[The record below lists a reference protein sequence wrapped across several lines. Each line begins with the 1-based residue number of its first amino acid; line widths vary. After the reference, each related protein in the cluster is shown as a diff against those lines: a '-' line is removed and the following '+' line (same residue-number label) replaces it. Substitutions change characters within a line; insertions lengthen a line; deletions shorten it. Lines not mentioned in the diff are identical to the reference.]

1 MSTPGSINTNRSRY
15 ARLLGIMTA
24 GGGRGRARNSANI
37 TFGLDV
43 EEKEKK
49 DSHKHKEKSD
59 DDDDSSKHKEKS
71 DDDDSRKHKEKS
83 DDDDDSSKHKEK
95 SDDDDDSSKHK
106 EKSDDDDDSHKHKE
120 KSDDDDDSSK
130 HKEKSDDDDDSS
142 KHKEKS
148 DDDDDSSKHKEKSDD
163 DDDSSKHKE
172 KSDDDDDSSKHKE
185 KSDDD
190 DSSKHKENNLSAL
203 DYSVCDDH
211 NDSPE
216 FDCRVHHKNSNLS
229 ECNCSVNGES
239 DLPAMDN
246 NECKDYN
253 STNLHDFNKHTGRKS
268 YLPGHNLNKSREG
281 SMPELN
287 INLCTEAVKQP
298 HSSAH
303 QSFSVPQSNHKT
315 EQGNSVPVKINHR
328 GPIFG
333 NNNVNIRIP
342 SDCSESEE
350 EMEKSAVSNVYFA
363 KVMDQLNT
371 FYLRIKACS
380 YTQSLLPYQTQ
391 EMNTLSR
398 LEEKLNWL
406 RKTTTTSELNERL
419 RSFTLILQA
428 DVDLSSSFL
437 SNFLNYIQSVMELE
451 KDLTSVTEI
460 LQILVPSVNTMLRST
475 GVKEDVVKS
484 IQNDN
489 LVYSIYQSVV
499 STFSNESQYSSKSIK
514 ALLGFQCGDAAMG
527 GRSTKAHVVRMTP
540 QESVAV
546 FQDTFGDKGNQF
558 DMYLIYVWQVYKVY
572 EVRHEDGSEHPLVH
586 SLMDVIEG
594 SGKYLSILRAK
605 ELQAK
610 EHSDPFSTQ
619 FNNKMKDDAEKSLH
633 PVPEANFE
641 WTDFR
646 LGRVNANGVAF
657 LVNSP
662 EWVCQLKELS
672 TDIEK
677 LEVKKR
683 LKDVPSL
690 GLTLGLEL
698 KSSIS
703 ILDPNNGEKGEMLLR
718 LTYIRVRVV
727 RTAGPVVRV
736 YGVDTGTVHTCPDP
750 LLLILLPPPLVQ
762 HPPCGRLARLPVVPC
777 PASSHL
783 APQLAFLVALC
794 QRPDLTQYLC
804 AVDISPTASWLQVPE
819 LTQLTLHLLETLLD
833 TLPNSHLLPHI
844 SLIIADYLLRG
855 TGGDP
860 KQSPCT
866 NLAVSLLTTAMT
878 TSPRL
883 RLMLAN
889 EGLFITL
896 CELGLNGEDYHQAWE
911 SLVTLLGGRTQVEKW
926 ASLTHRAASN
936 VHHSKHHHKVT
947 PKSIRMPSK
956 PVDVDRSL
964 GILHLSTLATRDRN
978 WDLEIRR
985 TLTTRQLCP
994 YQSHGGWQW
1003 DQAEVVACD
1012 VGKLHH
1018 GHILS
1023 VRSDPTHHLIVDKC
1037 ISNIRMN
1044 TLLQVILG
1052 MLNTGVGG
1060 KVYIGLT
1067 QAGVVQGVRMT
1078 RDQRDCFMLGFSK
1091 MVTSEITPSLLP
1103 CDSLIQMVPVLRPAT
1118 PQTHFHPN
1126 HIDYFIIVLTV
1137 RPQPELI
1144 YRCRDDPVPV
1154 LVRGEGGATTTLR
1167 GPILTRTLAQAKTCT
1182 QALQQKVASEKENLL
1197 KMIWDEKSRQ

>member
-1 MSTPGSINTNRSRY
+1 MSTPSNTSNTMSTPSNTSNTMSTPSNTSNTMSTPSNTNTSNTLSTPGSVNKSRSRY
-15 ARLLGIMTA
+15 GYLLGIMTA
-24 GGGRGRARNSANI
+24 AGGGGSRVRNSANI
-37 TFGLDV
+37 TFGLDE
-43 EEKEKK
+43 EEKEKN
-49 DSHKHKEKSD
+49 
-59 DDDDSSKHKEKS
+59 
-71 DDDDSRKHKEKS
+71 DSRKHKEKS
-83 DDDDDSSKHKEK
+83 DDDDDDSSKYKEK
-95 SDDDDDSSKHK
+95 SD
-106 EKSDDDDDSHKHKE
+106 
-120 KSDDDDDSSK
+120 
-130 HKEKSDDDDDSS
+130 
-142 KHKEKS
+142 
-148 DDDDDSSKHKEKSDD
+148 
-163 DDDSSKHKE
+163 
-172 KSDDDDDSSKHKE
+172 
-185 KSDDD
+185 
-190 DSSKHKENNLSAL
+190 
-203 DYSVCDDH
+203 
-211 NDSPE
+211 
-216 FDCRVHHKNSNLS
+216 KNSNLS

-239 DLPAMDN
+239 DLPTMDN

-253 STNLHDFNKHTGRKS
+253 PTNLHDFNRHTGRKS
-268 YLPGHNLNKSREG
+268 YLPGHNLSKSREG
-281 SMPELN
+281 SMSELT
-287 INLCTEAVKQP
+287 INLCKEAVKQP

-303 QSFSVPQSNHKT
+303 QSFSLPQSNHKT

-328 GPIFG
+328 GPISG
-333 NNNVNIRIP
+333 NNNVNIQIP

-350 EMEKSAVSNVYFA
+350 EMEKSSVSNVYFA

-398 LEEKLNWL
+398 LEEQLDQL
-406 RKTTTTSELNERL
+406 RKTTTISELNERL

-499 STFSNESQYSSKSIK
+499 STFSSESQYSSKSIK
-514 ALLGFQCGDAAMG
+514 ALLGFQCGDVARG

-546 FQDTFGDKGNQF
+546 FQDTFGDKGSQF

-572 EVRHEDGSEHPLVH
+572 EVKHEDGSEHPLVQ

-610 EHSDPFSTQ
+610 EHLDPFSTQ

-633 PVPEANFE
+633 PIPEANFE

-662 EWVCQLKELS
+662 EWLFQLKELS

-677 LEVKKR
+677 LEVKKK

-703 ILDPNNGEKGEMLLR
+703 ILDPNNGEKEMLLR

-794 QRPDLTQYLC
+794 QRPDLTQNLC

-833 TLPNSHLLPHI
+833 TLPNSHLLPHM
-844 SLIIADYLLRG
+844 SLIITDYLLRG

-878 TSPRL
+878 TSPKL

-947 PKSIRMPSK
+947 PKSFRMPSK

-964 GILHLSTLATRDRN
+964 GILHLSTLAKLDRN
-978 WDLEIRR
+978 WDMEIRR
-985 TLTTRQLCP
+985 TLTTRQQYP

-1023 VRSDPTHHLIVDKC
+1023 VCSDLTHHLIVDKC
-1037 ISNIRMN
+1037 ISNIRMY

-1091 MVTSEITPSLLP
+1091 MVTSEITPSLLL
-1103 CDSLIQMVPVLRPAT
+1103 CDCLIQMVPVLRPAA
-1118 PQTHFHPN
+1118 PQTHYHPN
-1126 HIDYFIIVLTV
+1126 HIDYFIIVVTV
-1137 RPQPELI
+1137 HPQPELI

-1167 GPILTRTLAQAKTCT
+1167 GPILARTLAQAQTCT

-1197 KMIWDEKSRQ
+1197 KVIWDEKKSRQ